1 MSQLKQLIAKGGLEH
16 ATKRFAEIIGR
27 KLRNEEIAYQFIIK
41 ELDGASLGNAAMWP
55 AQPHKFKKVHN

>member
-27 KLRNEEIAYQFIIK
+27 KLRNEETAYQFILEK
-41 ELDGASLGNAAMWP
+41 FDGASLGSAAMWP
-55 AQPHKFKKVHN
+55 ARSHPLKKVRD